1 MMLFGFFDRPWLLI
15 LAFVLP
21 ALIVVLLIGA
31 TRRRRARLDA
41 LGSRAML
48 ARLTPGDVS
57 ARGRWRMIRLALAA
71 SLAGIA
77 IAGPRWGMEQTV
89 VRGEGIDVV
98 LALDAS
104 LSMLAQDEAPSRL
117 ERMKQEVRRL
127 LAQSR
132 GDRVALLAFAGRSYI
147 LTPLTVDEGAIELFL
162 ENLDPSVVGQAGSS
176 LSRTIRQGTD
186 LLAATDGGS
195 DRALV
200 VMSDGEVFE
209 PDEDVREAAAAAAA
223 AGISLVTVGFG
234 TEAGSTIPQRIGG
247 AVVEKRDEQGTVVT
261 TRYSPATLS
270 LAAEAA
276 NGQFVAANETD
287 KAGRVR
293 AALSRLRTQ
302 TRAIESG
309 RTRMPRFQ
317 FFLLPAF
324 LLVLLDS
331 WRADARLAK
340 RGRRIPPAPPSGTRS
355 RGRDL
360 VATTTAALMLVHMAM
375 PPVVRAD
382 DVSDAL
388 ALYRSGRFA
397 EAAALFR
404 RALDAGDERPQLLYN
419 YATALLAAD
428 STAAA
433 VEAFERV
440 ARADDQELRHRALF
454 NLGLAQL
461 NRGLEP
467 DAGDGKDQ
475 ALDAA
480 LDAYRRVLLS
490 RPNDVDAKWNY
501 ELALREKQEQSGGGG
516 GGGEDDNPAG
526 GGGGGGAPQ
535 GQAEEPAGGLGQQQ
549 AEQILGS
556 AAREEQATQ
565 GRRQGQGQ
573 PQPPAGGPDW

>member
-1 MMLFGFFDRPWLLI
+1 MMVFFGSFDRPWLLT
-15 LAFVLP
+15 LAVVLP
-21 ALIVVLLIGA
+21 VVIALLLTGA
-31 TRRRRARLDA
+31 TRRRLARLDA
-41 LGSRAML
+41 LGTRAML
-48 ARLTPGDVS
+48 ARLTPADVA
-57 ARGRWRMIRLALAA
+57 ARGRWRTVRLALAA
-71 SLAGIA
+71 ALAGIA
-77 IAGPRWGMEQTV
+77 LAGPRWGMEQTV

-104 LSMLAQDEAPSRL
+104 LSMLAEDEAPSRL

-186 LLAATDGGS
+186 LLAATDGAS

-209 PDEDVREAAAAAAA
+209 PVEEVREAAAAAAA
-223 AGISLVTVGFG
+223 AGISVVMVGFG
-234 TEAGSTIPQRIGG
+234 TETGATIPQRIGG
-247 AVVEKRDEQGTVVT
+247 ALVEKRDQQGAVVT
-261 TRYSPATLS
+261 TRYSAEALQA
-270 LAAEAA
+270 AAEAA
-276 NGQFVAANETD
+276 NGVFIAANETD
-287 KAGRVR
+287 KAGRIR
-293 AALSRLRTQ
+293 AALGRLRTE
-302 TRAIESG
+302 TRAIETG

-324 LLVLLDS
+324 LLVLFDT
-331 WRADARLAK
+331 WRGEARLGRRPT
-340 RGRRIPPAPPSGTRS
+340 RGRGSSAPKSRRS
-355 RGRDL
+355 ARDL
-360 VATTTAALMLVHMAM
+360 VATSTAALMLLHLAV
-375 PPVVRAD
+375 PPFARAD

-388 ALYRSGRFA
+388 ALYRNGRY
-397 EAAALFR
+397 EQAAALFR
-404 RALDAGDERPQLLYN
+404 RALDAGDERPEVLYN

-428 STAAA
+428 SIAGA

-440 ARADDQELRHRALF
+440 ARAEDPELRHRALF

-461 NRGLEP
+461 TRGLEP
-467 DAGDGKDQ
+467 DAGEAKDQ

-480 LDAYRRVLLS
+480 LEAYRRVLLS
-490 RPNDVDAKWNY
+490 RPNDADAKWNY
-501 ELALREKQEQSGGGG
+501 ELALREKEESGGGG
-516 GGGEDDNPAG
+516 GGGEDENPAG
-526 GGGGGGAPQ
+526 GGGGGGAPE
-535 GQAEEPAGGLGQQQ
+535 GQAEEPAGGIGQQQ

-565 GRRQGQGQ
+565 GRKQGQGQ